1 MVSYEV
7 GGISGAFFGLL
18 SNESC
23 LIQAW
28 TVPPSSQRQALLIV
42 MDPMERR
49 EGPSASS
56 LM

>member
-7 GGISGAFFGLL
+7 GGVTGAFSGLL
-18 SNESC
+18 SNESF

-28 TVPPSSQRQALLIV
+28 TAPPPSHCQALLIV
-42 MDPMERR
+42 MDPMERQ